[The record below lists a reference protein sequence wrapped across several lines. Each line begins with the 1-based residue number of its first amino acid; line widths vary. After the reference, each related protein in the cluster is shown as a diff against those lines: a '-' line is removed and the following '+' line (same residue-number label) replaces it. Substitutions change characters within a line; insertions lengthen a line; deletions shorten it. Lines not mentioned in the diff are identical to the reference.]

1 LELSEDL
8 RCLAVA
14 RLGSNVIFGSQ
25 TVPLNNPLN
34 GHPDALVY
42 PLTCEEGLTSA
53 RLVLNEKKREAKR
66 IVQCPFFP
74 RETTKRDCSP
84 WSEKLLNETLHGGV
98 PRLVKTRDFV

>member
-53 RLVLNEKKREAKR
+53 RLVLNEKLNELFSAHFSLER
-66 IVQCPFFP
+66 Q
-74 RETTKRDCSP
+74 
-84 WSEKLLNETLHGGV
+84 LNETAPLG
-98 PRLVKTRDFV
+98 RRNY